1 MRRRL
6 ALIGVVLLLPLAG
19 CASFG
24 KSSPLEYRQRLQA
37 QREHDRAL
45 AMAEPAEESA
55 PDTVEGRI
63 ARGDRYAETGDGA
76 RAFWQYLEAHKL
88 DPEHPAPLVRLGYEA
103 LEDDAER
110 AATLFARAVEADP
123 ERADAHAGLGLARLS
138 QQRLP
143 EARAALE
150 RAVELDPQ
158 SWAAHDALGVVYALE
173 DDGARSRDQGQRAI
187 ELSPRDARIV
197 NNLGVALL
205 QLDRTEEAKSKFMQ
219 ALDWNENYHPA
230 LYNMGLL
237 HIRKE
242 ELDKAPNTLSL
253 GCTSCDPSGVR
264 LSIFLPSFAK
274 LRPPQDIS
282 KWLSAGPTACDAR
295 LEFSNSTLI
304 PTTFASCTS
313 KMRASGLC
321 RPAESTPLKRLLAR
335 PSQKFRWLN
344 TALITVGVFRGST
357 RRTLMPLTWNPT
369 GSPPA

>member
-45 AMAEPAEESA
+45 ARAEPAEESA

-158 SWAAHDALGVVYALE
+158 SWAANDALGVVYALE

-197 NNLGVALL
+197 NNLGVSYLEERNWPEAERAFRTAILLDPTVPAYYNNLGLVLGRQQQYDDALRAFERFGDEQAAYNNL
-205 QLDRTEEAKSKFMQ
+205 GYAYYLNGDYAQAVRHYERALHAKGSARNRVLRNMQ
-219 ALDWNENYHPA
+219 AA
-230 LYNMGLL
+230 V
-237 HIRKE
+237 
-242 ELDKAPNTLSL
+242 A
-253 GCTSCDPSGVR
+253 
-264 LSIFLPSFAK
+264 
-274 LRPPQDIS
+274 
-282 KWLSAGPTACDAR
+282 
-295 LEFSNSTLI
+295 
-304 PTTFASCTS
+304 ASH
-313 KMRASGLC
+313 
-321 RPAESTPLKRLLAR
+321 
-335 PSQKFRWLN
+335 
-344 TALITVGVFRGST
+344 
-357 RRTLMPLTWNPT
+357 
-369 GSPPA
+369 